1 MFNVVLYL
9 AAWLEAGNL
18 HLTLAGYWLQEI
30 CGTELHVTR
39 YKGVNSNH
47 CPRVRRCQQLS
58 TFYSTAQ
65 HSTAQHPAT
74 GIIST
79 LCSQAKILMKYVLLI
94 KLESG

>member
-1 MFNVVLYL
+1 MFNFVLYL
-9 AAWLEAGNL
+9 TAWLEAGNL

-65 HSTAQHPAT
+65 HTTT